1 MARQALFATLVYD
14 ERDNPVTVK
23 MVGGDAFYVVDDDG
37 FLRHIESEGVD
48 RQVLEFF
55 LEQLEQNKDIAIS
68 QAMNMM
74 GKDDIF
80 TKAALDAQMRN
91 IDADQIIEQGIPEQA
106 RNAMGMVGFRVIVN
120 VHGDVVRIDQ
130 PAVPDEDL

>member
-1 MARQALFATLVYD
+1 MARQALFAGLIYD
-14 ERDNPVTVK
+14 ERDNPVAVS
-23 MVGGDAFYVVDDDG
+23 MVGENAFYVVDDDG
-37 FLRHIESEGVD
+37 FFRHVESEEVD

-55 LEQLEQNKDIAIS
+55 LEQLEDNKDLAIG

-91 IDADQIIEQGIPEQA
+91 IDAEQIIEQGIPEQA
-106 RNAMGMVGFRVIVN
+106 RNFMGMLGFRVIIN
-120 VHGDVVRIDQ
+120 VHGEVQRIDQ
-130 PAVPDEDL
+130 PALPDDEQ

>member
-1 MARQALFATLVYD
+1 MARQALFAGLIYD
-14 ERDNPVTVK
+14 ERDNPVSVN
-23 MVGGDAFYVVDDDG
+23 MVGENAFYVVDDDG
-37 FLRHIESEGVD
+37 FFRHVESEEVD

-55 LEQLEQNKDIAIS
+55 LEQLEDNKDLAIG

-91 IDADQIIEQGIPEQA
+91 IDTEQIIEQGIPEQA
-106 RNAMGMVGFRVIVN
+106 RNFMGMLGFRVIIN
-120 VHGDVVRIDQ
+120 VHGEVQQIDQ
-130 PAVPDEDL
+130 PALPDDEQ

>member
-1 MARQALFATLVYD
+1 MARQALFAGLVCD
-14 ERDNPVTVK
+14 ERENQVAVTTI
-23 MVGGDAFYVVDDDG
+23 GGDAFYVVDDDG
-37 FLRHIESEGVD
+37 FLRHIDSDAVD

-91 IDADQIIEQGIPEQA
+91 IDADQIIEQGLPEQA

-130 PAVPDEDL
+130 PAVPDEEL

>member
-1 MARQALFATLVYD
+1 MARQALFAGLVYD
-14 ERDNPVTVK
+14 EYDNLLSVTTI
-23 MVGGDAFYVVDDDG
+23 GDDSFYIVDDDG
-37 FLRHIESEGVD
+37 FLRHVESEYVD

-55 LEQLEQNKDIAIS
+55 LEQLEDNKDLAIG

-74 GKDDIF
+74 GSDDIF

-106 RNAMGMVGFRVIVN
+106 RNAMGMIGFRIVVD

-130 PAVPDEDL
+130 PAVPDEEL

>member
-1 MARQALFATLVYD
+1 LARQALFAGLVYD
-14 ERDNPVTVK
+14 ERDNPAPVTT
-23 MVGGDAFYVVDDDG
+23 VGGDAFYVVDDDG
-37 FLRHIESEGVD
+37 FLRHIEAEEVD
-48 RQVLEFF
+48 RQVLAFF
-55 LEQLEQNKDIAIS
+55 LEQLEENKDLAIG

-106 RNAMGMVGFRVIVN
+106 RHAMGMVGFRVIID
-120 VHGDVVRIDQ
+120 VHGEVIRIDQ
-130 PAVPDEDL
+130 PAIPDEER

>member
-1 MARQALFATLVYD
+1 MARQALFAGLVYD
-14 ERDNPVTVK
+14 EYDNVLSVTTI
-23 MVGGDAFYVVDDDG
+23 GDDSFYVVDDDG
-37 FLRHIESEGVD
+37 FLRHVESEYVD

-55 LEQLEQNKDIAIS
+55 LEQLEDNKDLAIG

-74 GKDDIF
+74 GSDDLF

-91 IDADQIIEQGIPEQA
+91 IDADQIIEQGIPQQA
-106 RNAMGMVGFRVIVN
+106 RNAMGMIGFRIVVD

-130 PAVPDEDL
+130 PAVPDEEL